1 MKGYKIIIEYLY
13 WTRDYF
19 GGFISEHLVLLQF
32 IAVVLS
38 ALFIAGV
45 IYIWNKVDYS
55 DIKFEQFMN
64 LFGGSLSKRRSIR
77 GWKQIQKR
85 LYVDD
90 PSQWK
95 IAVLEADRILDE
107 ILKMAGYLG
116 RMDDKI
122 ELLTQ
127 AQISNVEEI
136 KSAHLICH
144 QIAQDANFELSQEA
158 ALQIIET
165 YRKAFA
171 ELNLIQE

>member
-1 MKGYKIIIEYLY
+1 MSSNIIIEYLY
-13 WTRDYF
+13 RARDYF

-38 ALFIAGV
+38 ALFIAGL
-45 IYIWNKVDYS
+45 IYILNRVGYGN
-55 DIKFEQFMN
+55 IKSEQFMH
-64 LFGGSLSKRRSIR
+64 LFGGSVSKRRSIK

-85 LYVDD
+85 LSFND
-90 PSQWK
+90 PAQWK
-95 IAVLEADRILDE
+95 IAILEADRILDE

-122 ELLTQ
+122 ELLTS
-127 AQISNVEEI
+127 AQISNIEEI

-158 ALQIIET
+158 ALQTVEI
-165 YRKAFA
+165 YRKAFM